1 MVIYAYGGKTAEIW
15 WDKIKISIMRFDNL
29 QVVNFSDSDTAALA
43 KLANRAMK
51 LQINIQDGD
60 VMVSVGDTIVNV
72 TVTQEWWAVCMP
84 CQAPLA
90 TRKEGEWW
98 AEMPEIFH
106 LD

>member
-1 MVIYAYGGKTAEIW
+1 LGIRQSCGKAHRVVIYAYGGKTAEIW

-60 VMVSVGDTIVNV
+60 VMVSVGDTIINV
-72 TVTQEWWAVCMP
+72 TPQTWKL
-84 CQAPLA
+84 LA
-90 TRKEGEWW
+90 EVR
-98 AEMPEIFH
+98 
-106 LD
+106 